1 MENIQLSLFGRMYPE
16 LFQVTTERILEPCL
30 KKSQTPIFQ
39 CLQVANGQPQE
50 WLEGERLTPLG
61 ESLMLNIGE
70 YPSVE
75 NESTLSEI
83 LEDNVPEKYYLSPK
97 ACLGI
102 LRRAKNKG
110 RKLPDNLRIALEQ
123 KVAEGGEVLGLD
135 FAHADSVVR
144 TYKDIT
150 PTLVQNMG
158 RGGGQTP
165 CIMYEQRTIAID
177 QGGGKSQCGITTEL
191 SPTLT
196 CTHGGEPVIYSEKRN
211 VIPLRDEVTR
221 NKASNGLGVGKVG
234 GPCPTLTTADIHS
247 VFYEAYQ
254 HHGYRES
261 DTSGTL
267 TAGQNNTVR
276 VLAYGEKTGRRNI
289 LHIMNRERI
298 GQVRGV
304 PFLAPVID
312 TIKQLGRYTEAEVLA
327 AVINGLFTV
336 FIEKESA
343 SDDVPFGESIPEEM
357 QVDQE
362 DENSIE
368 LAPGAVIDLGEGEK
382 ANMVNPGRPNPNFD
396 PFVIAVLKQIGAALE
411 IPYEILI
418 MAFSSNYSAS
428 RAAILEFFKVVKMYR
443 AWFVADFCQP
453 IYEEWLSEAVAKG
466 RIKAPGFFTDPII
479 KDAYCSAEWTGPSA
493 GQLDPTKEVEAA
505 EKRVQ
510 GGYSTREREAREL
523 TGTDFYKN
531 IKQRKREEELLK
543 EVTGGA
549 KTDTQTVENING
561 REESDT
567 ENNPDNDGGQ
577 TEEETEE

>member
-1 MENIQLSLFGRMYPE
+1 MENIQLSLFGRMYQE

-276 VLAYGEKTGRRNI
+276 GDTPLIVTDKKAFEENQHGGY
-289 LHIMNRERI
+289 RET
-298 GQVRGV
+298 Q
-304 PFLAPVID
+304 
-312 TIKQLGRYTEAEVLA
+312 
-327 AVINGLFTV
+327 INGTLRAAGGGSYGGGSETL
-336 FIEKESA
+336 ITESTKTKGNIPSTPKKSIKDLLKKA
-343 SDDVPFGESIPEEM
+343 TQKVVYIIRRLTPVEGERLQGYPDDWTKYGADGNIIA
-357 QVDQE
+357 DTARYRAIG
-362 DENSIE
+362 NSICVYCAE
-368 LAPGAVIDLGEGEK
+368 RLY
-382 ANMVNPGRPNPNFD
+382 
-396 PFVIAVLKQIGAALE
+396 IG
-411 IPYEILI
+411 IIRIL
-418 MAFSSNYSAS
+418 
-428 RAAILEFFKVVKMYR
+428 
-443 AWFVADFCQP
+443 Q
-453 IYEEWLSEAVAKG
+453 
-466 RIKAPGFFTDPII
+466 
-479 KDAYCSAEWTGPSA
+479 
-493 GQLDPTKEVEAA
+493 
-505 EKRVQ
+505 
-510 GGYSTREREAREL
+510 
-523 TGTDFYKN
+523 
-531 IKQRKREEELLK
+531 EEEKDNERKDESLL
-543 EVTGGA
+543 
-549 KTDTQTVENING
+549 
-561 REESDT
+561 
-567 ENNPDNDGGQ
+567 
-577 TEEETEE
+577 

>member
-144 TYKDIT
+144 IYKDIT

-276 VLAYGEKTGRRNI
+276 GDTPLIVTDKKAFEENQHGGY
-289 LHIMNRERI
+289 RET
-298 GQVRGV
+298 Q
-304 PFLAPVID
+304 
-312 TIKQLGRYTEAEVLA
+312 
-327 AVINGLFTV
+327 INGTLRAAGGSYGGGSETL
-336 FIEKESA
+336 ITESTKTKGNIPSTPKKSIKDLLKKA
-343 SDDVPFGESIPEEM
+343 TQKVVYIIRRLTPVEGERLQGYPDDWTKYGADGNIIA
-357 QVDQE
+357 DTARYRAIG
-362 DENSIE
+362 NSICVYCAE
-368 LAPGAVIDLGEGEK
+368 RLY
-382 ANMVNPGRPNPNFD
+382 
-396 PFVIAVLKQIGAALE
+396 IG
-411 IPYEILI
+411 IIRIL
-418 MAFSSNYSAS
+418 
-428 RAAILEFFKVVKMYR
+428 
-443 AWFVADFCQP
+443 Q
-453 IYEEWLSEAVAKG
+453 
-466 RIKAPGFFTDPII
+466 
-479 KDAYCSAEWTGPSA
+479 
-493 GQLDPTKEVEAA
+493 
-505 EKRVQ
+505 
-510 GGYSTREREAREL
+510 
-523 TGTDFYKN
+523 
-531 IKQRKREEELLK
+531 EEEKDNERKDESLL
-543 EVTGGA
+543 
-549 KTDTQTVENING
+549 
-561 REESDT
+561 
-567 ENNPDNDGGQ
+567 
-577 TEEETEE
+577 

>member
-1 MENIQLSLFGRMYPE
+1 MENIQLSLFGRMYQE

-135 FAHADSVVR
+135 FVHADSVVR

-276 VLAYGEKTGRRNI
+276 GDTPLIVTDKKAFEENQHGGYRETQINGTLRAAGGVLRRRVGNSD
-289 LHIMNRERI
+289 NREY
-298 GQVRGV
+298 Q
-304 PFLAPVID
+304 D
-312 TIKQLGRYTEAEVLA
+312 K
-327 AVINGLFTV
+327 
-336 FIEKESA
+336 
-343 SDDVPFGESIPEEM
+343 GEYP
-357 QVDQE
+357 
-362 DENSIE
+362 
-368 LAPGAVIDLGEGEK
+368 
-382 ANMVNPGRPNPNFD
+382 
-396 PFVIAVLKQIGAALE
+396 
-411 IPYEILI
+411 
-418 MAFSSNYSAS
+418 
-428 RAAILEFFKVVKMYR
+428 
-443 AWFVADFCQP
+443 
-453 IYEEWLSEAVAKG
+453 
-466 RIKAPGFFTDPII
+466 
-479 KDAYCSAEWTGPSA
+479 
-493 GQLDPTKEVEAA
+493 
-505 EKRVQ
+505 
-510 GGYSTREREAREL
+510 
-523 TGTDFYKN
+523 
-531 IKQRKREEELLK
+531 
-543 EVTGGA
+543 
-549 KTDTQTVENING
+549 
-561 REESDT
+561 
-567 ENNPDNDGGQ
+567 
-577 TEEETEE
+577 

>member
-1 MENIQLSLFGRMYPE
+1 MDNIQLSLFGRTYPE
-16 LFQVTTERILEPCL
+16 LFQVTAERILEPCL

-50 WLEGERLTPLG
+50 WLEGGRLTQLG

-70 YPSVE
+70 YPNVE

-102 LRRAKNKG
+102 LRRAKSKG

-165 CIMYEQRTIAID
+165 CIMYE
-177 QGGGKSQCGITTEL
+177 
-191 SPTLT
+191 
-196 CTHGGEPVIYSEKRN
+196 EKRS

-267 TAGQNNTVR
+267 TAGQNNTARGDTPLIVTDKK
-276 VLAYGEKTGRRNI
+276 AFEENQHGGY
-289 LHIMNRERI
+289 RET
-298 GQVRGV
+298 Q
-304 PFLAPVID
+304 
-312 TIKQLGRYTEAEVLA
+312 
-327 AVINGLFTV
+327 INGTLRAAGGSYGGGSETL
-336 FIEKESA
+336 ITESTKTKGNIPSTPKKSIKDLLKKA
-343 SDDVPFGESIPEEM
+343 TQKVVYIIRRLTPVEGERLQGYPDDWTKYGADGNIIA
-357 QVDQE
+357 DTARYRAIG
-362 DENSIE
+362 NSICVYCAE
-368 LAPGAVIDLGEGEK
+368 RLY
-382 ANMVNPGRPNPNFD
+382 
-396 PFVIAVLKQIGAALE
+396 IG
-411 IPYEILI
+411 IIRIL
-418 MAFSSNYSAS
+418 
-428 RAAILEFFKVVKMYR
+428 
-443 AWFVADFCQP
+443 Q
-453 IYEEWLSEAVAKG
+453 
-466 RIKAPGFFTDPII
+466 
-479 KDAYCSAEWTGPSA
+479 
-493 GQLDPTKEVEAA
+493 
-505 EKRVQ
+505 
-510 GGYSTREREAREL
+510 
-523 TGTDFYKN
+523 
-531 IKQRKREEELLK
+531 EEEKDNERKDESLL
-543 EVTGGA
+543 
-549 KTDTQTVENING
+549 
-561 REESDT
+561 
-567 ENNPDNDGGQ
+567 
-577 TEEETEE
+577 

>member
-135 FAHADSVVR
+135 FAHTDSVVR

-276 VLAYGEKTGRRNI
+276 GDTPLIVTDKKAFEENQHGGY
-289 LHIMNRERI
+289 RET
-298 GQVRGV
+298 Q
-304 PFLAPVID
+304 
-312 TIKQLGRYTEAEVLA
+312 
-327 AVINGLFTV
+327 INGTLRAAGGSYGGGSETL
-336 FIEKESA
+336 ITESTKTKGNIPSTPKKSIKDLLKKA
-343 SDDVPFGESIPEEM
+343 TQKVVYIIRRLTPVEGERLQGYPDDWTKYGADGNIIA
-357 QVDQE
+357 DTARYRAIG
-362 DENSIE
+362 NSICVYCAE
-368 LAPGAVIDLGEGEK
+368 RLY
-382 ANMVNPGRPNPNFD
+382 
-396 PFVIAVLKQIGAALE
+396 IG
-411 IPYEILI
+411 IIRIL
-418 MAFSSNYSAS
+418 
-428 RAAILEFFKVVKMYR
+428 
-443 AWFVADFCQP
+443 Q
-453 IYEEWLSEAVAKG
+453 
-466 RIKAPGFFTDPII
+466 
-479 KDAYCSAEWTGPSA
+479 
-493 GQLDPTKEVEAA
+493 
-505 EKRVQ
+505 
-510 GGYSTREREAREL
+510 
-523 TGTDFYKN
+523 
-531 IKQRKREEELLK
+531 EEEKDNERKDESLL
-543 EVTGGA
+543 
-549 KTDTQTVENING
+549 
-561 REESDT
+561 
-567 ENNPDNDGGQ
+567 
-577 TEEETEE
+577 

>member
-177 QGGGKSQCGITTEL
+177 QGGGKSQCGITTKL

-247 VFYEAYQ
+247 VSYEAYQ

-276 VLAYGEKTGRRNI
+276 GDTPLIVTDKKAFEENQHGGY
-289 LHIMNRERI
+289 RET
-298 GQVRGV
+298 Q
-304 PFLAPVID
+304 
-312 TIKQLGRYTEAEVLA
+312 
-327 AVINGLFTV
+327 INGTLRAAGGSYGGGSETL
-336 FIEKESA
+336 ITESTKTKGNIPSTPKKSIKDLLKKA
-343 SDDVPFGESIPEEM
+343 TQKVVYIIRRLTPVEGERLQGYPDDWTKYGADGNIIA
-357 QVDQE
+357 DTARYRAIG
-362 DENSIE
+362 NSICVYCAE
-368 LAPGAVIDLGEGEK
+368 RLY
-382 ANMVNPGRPNPNFD
+382 
-396 PFVIAVLKQIGAALE
+396 IG
-411 IPYEILI
+411 IIRIL
-418 MAFSSNYSAS
+418 
-428 RAAILEFFKVVKMYR
+428 
-443 AWFVADFCQP
+443 Q
-453 IYEEWLSEAVAKG
+453 
-466 RIKAPGFFTDPII
+466 
-479 KDAYCSAEWTGPSA
+479 
-493 GQLDPTKEVEAA
+493 
-505 EKRVQ
+505 
-510 GGYSTREREAREL
+510 
-523 TGTDFYKN
+523 
-531 IKQRKREEELLK
+531 EEEKDNERKDESLL
-543 EVTGGA
+543 
-549 KTDTQTVENING
+549 
-561 REESDT
+561 
-567 ENNPDNDGGQ
+567 
-577 TEEETEE
+577 

>member
-16 LFQVTTERILEPCL
+16 LFQVTTERILELCL

-276 VLAYGEKTGRRNI
+276 GDTPLIVTDKKAFEENQHGGYRETQINGTLRAAGGAYGGGSETLITESTKTKGNIPSTPKKSIKDLLKKATQKVVYIIRRLTPVEGERLQGYPDDWTKYGADGNI
-289 LHIMNRERI
+289 IADTARYRAI
-298 GQVRGV
+298 G
-304 PFLAPVID
+304 
-312 TIKQLGRYTEAEVLA
+312 
-327 AVINGLFTV
+327 
-336 FIEKESA
+336 
-343 SDDVPFGESIPEEM
+343 
-357 QVDQE
+357 
-362 DENSIE
+362 NSICVYCAE
-368 LAPGAVIDLGEGEK
+368 RLY
-382 ANMVNPGRPNPNFD
+382 
-396 PFVIAVLKQIGAALE
+396 IG
-411 IPYEILI
+411 IIRIL
-418 MAFSSNYSAS
+418 
-428 RAAILEFFKVVKMYR
+428 
-443 AWFVADFCQP
+443 Q
-453 IYEEWLSEAVAKG
+453 
-466 RIKAPGFFTDPII
+466 
-479 KDAYCSAEWTGPSA
+479 
-493 GQLDPTKEVEAA
+493 
-505 EKRVQ
+505 
-510 GGYSTREREAREL
+510 
-523 TGTDFYKN
+523 
-531 IKQRKREEELLK
+531 EEEKDNERKDESLL
-543 EVTGGA
+543 
-549 KTDTQTVENING
+549 
-561 REESDT
+561 
-567 ENNPDNDGGQ
+567 
-577 TEEETEE
+577 

>member
-50 WLEGERLTPLG
+50 WLEGG
-61 ESLMLNIGE
+61 EVDTAWRVLDAQYWGVPQRRKRIYLIGDFGGQRAG
-70 YPSVE
+70 
-75 NESTLSEI
+75 EI
-83 LEDNVPEKYYLSPK
+83 LFKSESVLGYTPK
-97 ACLGI
+97 SKEQRAEAAGQSTNS
-102 LRRAKNKG
+102 LRTESSR
-110 RKLPDNLRIALEQ
+110 
-123 KVAEGGEVLGLD
+123 GGEVLGLD

-276 VLAYGEKTGRRNI
+276 GDTPLIVTDKKAFEENQHGGYRETQINGTLRAAGGVLRRRVGNSD
-289 LHIMNRERI
+289 NREY
-298 GQVRGV
+298 Q
-304 PFLAPVID
+304 D
-312 TIKQLGRYTEAEVLA
+312 K
-327 AVINGLFTV
+327 
-336 FIEKESA
+336 
-343 SDDVPFGESIPEEM
+343 GEYP
-357 QVDQE
+357 
-362 DENSIE
+362 
-368 LAPGAVIDLGEGEK
+368 
-382 ANMVNPGRPNPNFD
+382 
-396 PFVIAVLKQIGAALE
+396 
-411 IPYEILI
+411 
-418 MAFSSNYSAS
+418 
-428 RAAILEFFKVVKMYR
+428 
-443 AWFVADFCQP
+443 
-453 IYEEWLSEAVAKG
+453 
-466 RIKAPGFFTDPII
+466 
-479 KDAYCSAEWTGPSA
+479 
-493 GQLDPTKEVEAA
+493 
-505 EKRVQ
+505 
-510 GGYSTREREAREL
+510 
-523 TGTDFYKN
+523 
-531 IKQRKREEELLK
+531 
-543 EVTGGA
+543 
-549 KTDTQTVENING
+549 
-561 REESDT
+561 
-567 ENNPDNDGGQ
+567 
-577 TEEETEE
+577 

>member
-1 MENIQLSLFGRMYPE
+1 MENIQLSLFGRTYPE

-234 GPCPTLTTADIHS
+234 EPCPTLTTADIHS

-276 VLAYGEKTGRRNI
+276 GDTPLIVTDKKAFEENQHGGY
-289 LHIMNRERI
+289 RET
-298 GQVRGV
+298 Q
-304 PFLAPVID
+304 
-312 TIKQLGRYTEAEVLA
+312 
-327 AVINGLFTV
+327 INGTLRAAGGSYGGGSETL
-336 FIEKESA
+336 ITESTKTKGNIPSTPKKSIKDLLKKA
-343 SDDVPFGESIPEEM
+343 TQKVVYIIRRLTPVEGERLQGYPDDWTKYGADGNIIA
-357 QVDQE
+357 DTARYRAIG
-362 DENSIE
+362 NSICVYCAE
-368 LAPGAVIDLGEGEK
+368 RLY
-382 ANMVNPGRPNPNFD
+382 
-396 PFVIAVLKQIGAALE
+396 IG
-411 IPYEILI
+411 IIRIL
-418 MAFSSNYSAS
+418 
-428 RAAILEFFKVVKMYR
+428 
-443 AWFVADFCQP
+443 Q
-453 IYEEWLSEAVAKG
+453 
-466 RIKAPGFFTDPII
+466 
-479 KDAYCSAEWTGPSA
+479 
-493 GQLDPTKEVEAA
+493 
-505 EKRVQ
+505 
-510 GGYSTREREAREL
+510 
-523 TGTDFYKN
+523 
-531 IKQRKREEELLK
+531 EEEKDNERKDESLL
-543 EVTGGA
+543 
-549 KTDTQTVENING
+549 
-561 REESDT
+561 
-567 ENNPDNDGGQ
+567 
-577 TEEETEE
+577 